1 MKIKTEIAMDELL
14 ALRLALGSLK
24 NVLAQIDPKAD
35 KWHFKYDQK
44 HLANATNALDNI
56 VKRS

>member
-1 MKIKTEIAMDELL
+1 MDELL
-14 ALRLALGSLK
+14 ALRLALVSLK

-35 KWHFKYDQK
+35 KWHFEYDQK

>member
-1 MKIKTEIAMDELL
+1 MDELL